1 MNHGTGSFAPIKKS
15 MRTRLGK
22 TLLFLMCLPVG
33 SAVASQSASAQVVP
47 PDEDHIRWSQSE
59 RISGFRRPSGPEPV
73 TVASRDMVATERYLS
88 LNECLKTALAN
99 SEVIRV
105 LTGVGATSSGR
116 TIYDTAIA
124 VTPIDIAKAR
134 FDPVFQANTAFRR
147 NETPFLNGPGTAIN
161 GLATAGTDYGVEVS
175 DRNLLGGVTAI
186 GARDKFNSDDN
197 AGFYTRNQPSMDISY
212 TQPILAGAG
221 LAANNAPIVIAR
233 LQQEQSYFQFKGAMQ
248 QLVRDVIAAYWSLV
262 QARTELWAREIQV
275 EQLEFSY
282 RSLEAKADVG
292 LRDRPAAAQ
301 AQASWSNARATLVQA
316 RASVLQREAALR
328 NIMGL
333 PPEDGQRL
341 VPSTPPTRD
350 RIEFRWKE
358 VVETAQA
365 SRPDI
370 VELNLVL
377 NADQQRLVQNT
388 NQARPALDANA
399 LYRWNGL
406 SGRTIAANQQMDAPL
421 NENTDWTLGVTFTVP
436 LSLRESRAR
445 VRSQELLIAK
455 DRANIR
461 QSLQQIEH
469 QLATVLRSIEQNLQ
483 QYEAFREARQ
493 ASAFNVRA
501 QRANIQ
507 AQRDTLLSELLAI
520 TDWANA
526 VSAESLSLTA
536 YNAELANLELQ
547 SGTILETHGV
557 RFVEERYGSI
567 GPRGWCLEESRN
579 YPRDLRPTENST
591 RYQELQQPSEE
602 AFELNDFPRRKQ
614 TSDGQ
619 NPMPTVPEIPEEAA
633 EAPVP

>member
-1 MNHGTGSFAPIKKS
+1 
-15 MRTRLGK
+15 MRIGRGK
-22 TLLFLMCLPVG
+22 TLLFMLCLPLS
-33 SAVASQSASAQVVP
+33 SAASSLTATAQVIP
-47 PDEDHIRWSQSE
+47 ADEDHIRWSE
-59 RISGFRRPSGPEPV
+59 PRKLSGIRRPAGPEPV
-73 TVASRDMVATERYLS
+73 TVATQEMAATERYLS
-88 LNECLKTALAN
+88 LDECLKTALAN
-99 SEVIRV
+99 TEVIRV
-105 LTGVGATSSGR
+105 LTGVGATASGR

-124 VTPIDIAKAR
+124 VAPIDVAKGR

-147 NETPFLNGPGTAIN
+147 NEFPYLNGADGTID
-161 GLATAGTDYGVEVS
+161 GSATAGTDYGVALS
-175 DRNLLGGVTAI
+175 DRNRLGGLASI
-186 GARDKFNSDDN
+186 GARDRFSSDDGG
-197 AGFYTRNQPSMDISY
+197 GFYTRNQPSMDVSY

-275 EQLEFSY
+275 EQLEFSF

-292 LRDRPAAAQ
+292 LRNRPAAAQ

-328 NIMGL
+328 NILGL

-365 SRPDI
+365 SRPDLI
-370 VELNLVL
+370 ELNLIL
-377 NADQQRLVQNT
+377 SADQQRLIQQS

-406 SGRTIAANQQMDAPL
+406 SGRTIAGNQQVDAPF
-421 NENTDWTLGVTFTVP
+421 NDNTDWSLGVTFTVP

-455 DRANIR
+455 DRANLR
-461 QSLQQIEH
+461 QSLHQIEH
-469 QLATVLRSIEQNLQ
+469 QLATVLRSVEQNLQ

-501 QRANIQ
+501 QRANIE

-526 VSAESLSLTA
+526 VSAEAQSLTA

-547 SGTILETHGV
+547 SGTILETHGI

-567 GPRGWCLEESRN
+567 GPRGWCLEETRE
-579 YPRDLRPTENST
+579 YPKSLTPGQNSP
-591 RYQELQQPSEE
+591 RYQELQQASEE
-602 AFELNDFPRRKQ
+602 AFELNDFPRRNQIPGTK
-614 TSDGQ
+614 
-619 NPMPTVPEIPEEAA
+619 PEVPPVPEMPDEDSVPPIP
-633 EAPVP
+633 

>member
-1 MNHGTGSFAPIKKS
+1 
-15 MRTRLGK
+15 
-22 TLLFLMCLPVG
+22 
-33 SAVASQSASAQVVP
+33 
-47 PDEDHIRWSQSE
+47 
-59 RISGFRRPSGPEPV
+59 
-73 TVASRDMVATERYLS
+73 MVATERYLS
-88 LNECLKTALAN
+88 LNECLKTALAQ

-116 TIYDTAIA
+116 TVYDTAIA

-134 FDPVFQANTAFRR
+134 FDPVFLANTAFRR
-147 NETPFLNGPGTAIN
+147 NETPFLNGAGTAIN
-161 GLATAGTDYGVEVS
+161 GLATAGTDYGVGVS

-186 GARDKFNSDDN
+186 GARDKFSSDDN

-248 QLVRDVIAAYWSLV
+248 QLVRDVISAYWSLV

-275 EQLEFSY
+275 EQLEFSF
-282 RSLEAKADVG
+282 RSLAAKADVG
-292 LRDRPAAAQ
+292 LRNRPAAAQ
-301 AQASWSNARATLVQA
+301 AQASWSNARAILVQA

-377 NADQQRLVQNT
+377 NADQQRLVQQS

-406 SGRTIAANQQMDAPL
+406 SGRTIAANQQMNAPFS
-421 NENTDWTLGVTFTVP
+421 ENTDWTLGVTFTVP

-461 QSLQQIEH
+461 QSLHQIEH
-469 QLATVLRSIEQNLQ
+469 QLATVLRSVEQNLQ

-493 ASAFNVRA
+493 AYAFNVRA

-526 VSAESLSLTA
+526 VSAEAQSLTA
-536 YNAELANLELQ
+536 YNTELANLELQ

-567 GPRGWCLEESRN
+567 GPHGWCLEETRN
-579 YPRDLRPTENST
+579 YPRNLRPTENSA

-602 AFELNDFPRRKQ
+602 AFELNDFPRRNRMPG
-614 TSDGQ
+614 SQ
-619 NPMPTVPEIPEEAA
+619 NAAPMVPEVPEAVPAAPIPGGTGDAVEQR
-633 EAPVP
+633 